1 MRIHVLLQVL
11 LLATGLIF
19 ANDGFAQMQLSQGC
33 SGINNPQFD
42 GQYADTNPGPWAF
55 NAGDSIQMTAGPPES
70 TGQVNV
76 ELFVGGN
83 LVDSVPFPGTVDYTF
98 ATDMT
103 VDVKWIT
110 FNNATWV
117 VDCFAD
123 SPPPPAAPVSSS
135 PVPTLGQLGMV
146 VLAILLAGF
155 AFYGLRRTLA

>member
-1 MRIHVLLQVL
+1 MRISAFVQVSVI
-11 LLATGLIF
+11 TIGLIL
-19 ANDGFAQMQLSQGC
+19 ANVGFAQSQLSQGC

-55 NAGDSIQMTAGPPES
+55 NAGDSLQMTASPPDS

-76 ELFVGGN
+76 ELFVNGN
-83 LVDSVPFPGTVDYTF
+83 LVDSVPFPGTVAYTF
-98 ATDMT
+98 TTDMT

-123 SPPPPAAPVSSS
+123 SPPPPSAPLSSS
-135 PVPTLGQLGMV
+135 PVPTLGQLGMA

-155 AFYGLRRTLA
+155 AFYHLRRTLV